1 MTPAGCLRTQVGQVG
16 VMPNTNDHD
25 VIFGR
30 AEKLVLDAVDN
41 PIHIPEYRAA
51 HKLAQ
56 SLEHN
61 GWRNITGMTQHAKI
75 MKHLKKAGSI
85 TVREA
90 LVEYSI
96 ASLTKRIHELRSG
109 GHRIISEVK
118 FHPVTQQKYV
128 RYSLEA
134 AQLKG

>member
-1 MTPAGCLRTQVGQVG
+1 MTTHLHTGSPLKMAPQVSID
-16 VMPNTNDHD
+16 DHD

-41 PIHIPEYRAA
+41 SIHIPEYRAA

-75 MKHLKKAGSI
+75 MKHLNKAGSI

-90 LVEYSI
+90 MIEYSI
-96 ASLTKRIHELRSG
+96 QSLTKRIQELRAN
-109 GHRIISEVK
+109 GHPIMSTVK
-118 FHPVTQQKYV
+118 FHPVTKAKYV
-128 RYSLEA
+128 RYSLKEA
-134 AQLKG
+134 TA